1 MNENTTLN
9 ALIYCHARN
18 LLLAQ
23 GWPEETDVDQRN
35 PNHPGWISIYV
46 QLDAPRLA
54 TLLINRHGGVLPPH
68 LASAI
73 QKLTGTG
80 AELVLSGSQWQSLPV
95 LPADGTQVSFPYAG
109 EWLMEEEIRA
119 VLDAVRNAVRSICY
133 LRKGAQVYIEGQL
146 RTRSWEDNGIT
157 RYVTEILVKTT
168 GTMQML
174 GRAAGAQTQP
184 EEAQQFSGQP
194 QPEPQAEA
202 GTKKGGAKTKGR
214 GRKAAQP
221 EPQPQP
227 PEGDDYGFSDD
238 IPF

>member
-1 MNENTTLN
+1 MREQTEWHRVVLFGK
-9 ALIYCHARN
+9 
-18 LLLAQ
+18 LA
-23 GWPEETDVDQRN
+23 EV
-35 PNHPGWISIYV
+35 
-46 QLDAPRLA
+46 
-54 TLLINRHGGVLPPH
+54 
-68 LASAI
+68 
-73 QKLTGTG
+73 
-80 AELVLSGSQWQSLPV
+80 
-95 LPADGTQVSFPYAG
+95 AG
-109 EWLMEEEIRA
+109 E
-119 VLDAVRNAVRSICY
+119 Y

-174 GRAAGAQTQP
+174 GRAAGAQ
-184 EEAQQFSGQP
+184 P

-221 EPQPQP
+221 EPQLQP